1 MAFANHSILAVH
13 KLPDCPNRNRTMT
26 RYPQEINAW
35 RGRTRA
41 VVEKI
46 HEGSST

>member
-1 MAFANHSILAVH
+1 MAYANHSILVVH
-13 KLPDCPNRNRTMT
+13 KLPGCPNHNRTMT
-26 RYPQEINAW
+26 RYLQEINAW

-46 HEGSST
+46 REGSST